1 MMAFN
6 IQPRLSELWVL
17 VADHF
22 YTCLLQVRL
31 DKNNEQHIV
40 AKWQL
45 DTSLN
50 EATTLKKIAH
60 LIPLKASI
68 ACLQSCFN

>member
-1 MMAFN
+1 MAFN

-17 VADHF
+17 VADRF
-22 YTCLLQVRL
+22 YTCLLQVSL

-50 EATTLKKIAH
+50 EATTL
-60 LIPLKASI
+60 
-68 ACLQSCFN
+68 